1 MMTAFLL
8 YIGKVAVLLAV
19 FYLFYRLLLDRE
31 TFHRLNRAVLLLSVL
46 AAFILP
52 LCEITLYKTVVAE
65 WLPSDQ
71 DTMPMELQPNAP
83 ESGVYSILTWLFVCY
98 IIGVAAKLIHTTV
111 NIFRIHRLISHCEHH
126 MQSDGTDI
134 AVSPNDVPPFSWW
147 NTIVFSRRDYDL
159 HDSALLT
166 HERAHINGYHS
177 VDILLM
183 EMVIALQWFNPA
195 AWLIGRELRNVHE
208 YEADASVLG
217 SGIDTHHYLSL
228 LMERA
233 NASHAFALANSI
245 SQKGLKSRFLM
256 MARHR
261 SKPLRLFKVLYVLP
275 VVGITLALNAR
286 TIVEMQYVQPRT
298 IKGTAETLDHQPV
311 AGVQVSVK
319 GKEGST
325 VSDANGEYLIEA
337 NNGDTIVWEYQ
348 GETSQLSVND
358 TVNYVA
364 LVTAPSE
371 VKVAGTVTDEQG
383 KPVVG
388 AIVKVRDATK
398 GTVTDYDGH
407 YSLIVPKG
415 ATLDVM
421 YIGMAT
427 KAVAAD
433 ENQPNLNVTLIR
445 DNSD

>member
-208 YEADASVLG
+208 YEADASVLS
-217 SGIDTHHYLSL
+217 SGIDTHHYLTL
-228 LMERA
+228 LMERG
-233 NASHAFALANSI
+233 NSRHTFTLANSI
-245 SQKGLKSRFLM
+245 SQKALKSRFQM
-256 MARHR
+256 MARRR
-261 SKPLRLFKVLYVLP
+261 SKPSRLFKVLYVLP
-275 VVGITLALNAR
+275 VIGITLALNAR
-286 TIVEMQYVQPRT
+286 TIVETQYVYKPKAQPTPELTESMPPTTSTHSVAKSR
-298 IKGTAETLDHQPV
+298 IKRRKATPAEV
-311 AGVQVSVK
+311 
-319 GKEGST
+319 T
-325 VSDANGEYLIEA
+325 VSGTVVDEA
-337 NNGDTIVWEYQ
+337 GHPIIGTIV
-348 GETSQLSVND
+348 
-358 TVNYVA
+358 A
-364 LVTAPSE
+364 
-371 VKVAGTVTDEQG
+371 
-383 KPVVG
+383 
-388 AIVKVRDATK
+388 VRDGTL
-398 GTVTDYDGH
+398 GTVTDYDGNF
-407 YSLIVPKG
+407 SIVVPQG
-415 ATLDVM
+415 ATLDFK
-421 YIGMAT
+421 YIGVAT
-427 KAVAAD
+427 ESVTATQDV
-433 ENQPNLNVTLIR
+433 NQMTITLKK
-445 DNSD
+445 DDSDKE

>member
-8 YIGKVAVLLAV
+8 YIGKVVVLLAV

-208 YEADASVLG
+208 YEADASVLS
-217 SGIDTHHYLSL
+217 SGIDTHHYLTL
-228 LMERA
+228 LMERG
-233 NASHAFALANSI
+233 NSRHTFTLANSI
-245 SQKGLKSRFLM
+245 SQKALKSRFQM
-256 MARHR
+256 MARRR
-261 SKPLRLFKVLYVLP
+261 SKPSRLFKVLYVLP
-275 VVGITLALNAR
+275 VIGITLALNAR
-286 TIVEMQYVQPRT
+286 TIVETQYVYKPKAQPT
-298 IKGTAETLDHQPV
+298 PELTESMPP
-311 AGVQVSVK
+311 
-319 GKEGST
+319 T
-325 VSDANGEYLIEA
+325 VSTHSVAKSRIKRRKATPAEVTVSGTVVDEA
-337 NNGDTIVWEYQ
+337 GHPIIGTIV
-348 GETSQLSVND
+348 
-358 TVNYVA
+358 A
-364 LVTAPSE
+364 
-371 VKVAGTVTDEQG
+371 
-383 KPVVG
+383 
-388 AIVKVRDATK
+388 VRDGTL
-398 GTVTDYDGH
+398 GTVTDYDGNF
-407 YSLIVPKG
+407 SIVVPQG
-415 ATLDVM
+415 ATLDFK
-421 YIGMAT
+421 YIGVAT
-427 KAVAAD
+427 ESVTATQDV
-433 ENQPNLNVTLIR
+433 NQMTITLKK
-445 DNSD
+445 DDSDKE

>member
-83 ESGVYSILTWLFVCY
+83 ESGVYSTLTWLFVCY

-208 YEADASVLG
+208 YEADASVLS
-217 SGIDTHHYLSL
+217 SGIDTHHYLTL
-228 LMERA
+228 LMERG
-233 NASHAFALANSI
+233 NSRHTFTLANSI
-245 SQKGLKSRFLM
+245 SQKALKSRFQM
-256 MARHR
+256 MARRR
-261 SKPLRLFKVLYVLP
+261 SKPSRLFKVLYVLP
-275 VVGITLALNAR
+275 VIGITLALNAR
-286 TIVEMQYVQPRT
+286 TIVETQYVYKPKAQPT
-298 IKGTAETLDHQPV
+298 PELTESMPP
-311 AGVQVSVK
+311 
-319 GKEGST
+319 T
-325 VSDANGEYLIEA
+325 VSTHSVAKSRIKRRKATPAEVTVSGTVVDEA
-337 NNGDTIVWEYQ
+337 GHPIIGTIV
-348 GETSQLSVND
+348 
-358 TVNYVA
+358 A
-364 LVTAPSE
+364 
-371 VKVAGTVTDEQG
+371 
-383 KPVVG
+383 
-388 AIVKVRDATK
+388 VRDGTL
-398 GTVTDYDGH
+398 GTVTDYDGNF
-407 YSLIVPKG
+407 SIVVPQG
-415 ATLDVM
+415 ATLDFK
-421 YIGMAT
+421 YIGVAT
-427 KAVAAD
+427 ESVTATQDV
-433 ENQPNLNVTLIR
+433 NQMTITLKK
-445 DNSD
+445 DDSDKE

>member
-208 YEADASVLG
+208 YEADASVLS
-217 SGIDTHHYLSL
+217 SGIDTHHYLTL
-228 LMERA
+228 LMERG
-233 NASHAFALANSI
+233 NSRHTFTLANSI
-245 SQKGLKSRFLM
+245 SQKALKSRFQM
-256 MARHR
+256 MARRR
-261 SKPLRLFKVLYVLP
+261 SKPSRLFNVLYVLP
-275 VVGITLALNAR
+275 VIGITLALNAR
-286 TIVEMQYVQPRT
+286 TIVETQYVYKPKAQPTPELTESMPPTTSTHSVAKSR
-298 IKGTAETLDHQPV
+298 IKRRKATPAEV
-311 AGVQVSVK
+311 
-319 GKEGST
+319 T
-325 VSDANGEYLIEA
+325 VSGTVVDEA
-337 NNGDTIVWEYQ
+337 GHPIIGTIV
-348 GETSQLSVND
+348 
-358 TVNYVA
+358 A
-364 LVTAPSE
+364 
-371 VKVAGTVTDEQG
+371 
-383 KPVVG
+383 
-388 AIVKVRDATK
+388 VRDGTL
-398 GTVTDYDGH
+398 GTVTDYDGNF
-407 YSLIVPKG
+407 SIVVPQG
-415 ATLDVM
+415 ATLDFK
-421 YIGMAT
+421 YIGVAT
-427 KAVAAD
+427 ESVTATQDV
-433 ENQPNLNVTLIR
+433 NQMTITLKK
-445 DNSD
+445 DDSDKE

>member
-8 YIGKVAVLLAV
+8 YIGKVTVLLAV

-46 AAFILP
+46 AVFILP

-208 YEADASVLG
+208 YEADASVLS
-217 SGIDTHHYLSL
+217 SGIDTHHYLTL
-228 LMERA
+228 LMERG
-233 NASHAFALANSI
+233 NSRHTFTLANSI
-245 SQKGLKSRFLM
+245 SQKALKSRFQM
-256 MARHR
+256 MARRR
-261 SKPLRLFKVLYVLP
+261 SKPSRLFKVLYVLP
-275 VVGITLALNAR
+275 VIGITLALNAR
-286 TIVEMQYVQPRT
+286 TIVETQYVYKPKAQPTPELTESMPPTASTRSVAKSR
-298 IKGTAETLDHQPV
+298 IKRRKATPAEV
-311 AGVQVSVK
+311 
-319 GKEGST
+319 T
-325 VSDANGEYLIEA
+325 VSGTVVDEA
-337 NNGDTIVWEYQ
+337 GHPIIGTIV
-348 GETSQLSVND
+348 
-358 TVNYVA
+358 A
-364 LVTAPSE
+364 
-371 VKVAGTVTDEQG
+371 
-383 KPVVG
+383 
-388 AIVKVRDATK
+388 VRDGTL
-398 GTVTDYDGH
+398 GTVTDYDGNF
-407 YSLIVPKG
+407 SIVVPQG
-415 ATLDVM
+415 ATLDFK
-421 YIGMAT
+421 YIGVAT
-427 KAVAAD
+427 ESVTATQDV
-433 ENQPNLNVTLIR
+433 NQMTITLKK
-445 DNSD
+445 DDSDKE

>member
-71 DTMPMELQPNAP
+71 DTMPMELHPNAP

-166 HERAHINGYHS
+166 HERAHINGY
-177 VDILLM
+177 
-183 EMVIALQWFNPA
+183 NPA

-208 YEADASVLG
+208 YEADASVLS

-261 SKPLRLFKVLYVLP
+261 SKPSRLFKLLYVLP

-286 TIVEMQYVQPRT
+286 TVVLTQFAQKPEPQPTSALTAPIPPTPTSPAFISPEKRRASRVRPSKPIDT
-298 IKGTAETLDHQPV
+298 PIPKVNTPAEVTVSGTVVDEAGHPIIGTAV
-311 AGVQVSVK
+311 M
-319 GKEGST
+319 
-325 VSDANGEYLIEA
+325 
-337 NNGDTIVWEYQ
+337 
-348 GETSQLSVND
+348 
-358 TVNYVA
+358 
-364 LVTAPSE
+364 
-371 VKVAGTVTDEQG
+371 
-383 KPVVG
+383 
-388 AIVKVRDATK
+388 VRDSK
-398 GTVTDYDGH
+398 LGTVTDYDGNFR
-407 YSLIVPKG
+407 IVVPQG
-415 ATLDVM
+415 VTLDFK
-421 YIGMAT
+421 YIGVAT
-427 KAVAAD
+427 ESVTATQDV
-433 ENQPNLNVTLIR
+433 NQMTITLKK
-445 DNSD
+445 DDSDKE

>member
-52 LCEITLYKTVVAE
+52 LCDITLYKTVVAE

-208 YEADASVLG
+208 YEADASVLS
-217 SGIDTHHYLSL
+217 SGIDTHHYLTL
-228 LMERA
+228 LMERG
-233 NASHAFALANSI
+233 NSRHTFTLANSI
-245 SQKGLKSRFLM
+245 SQKALKSRFQM
-256 MARHR
+256 MARRR
-261 SKPLRLFKVLYVLP
+261 SKPSRLFKVLYVLP
-275 VVGITLALNAR
+275 VIGITLALNAR
-286 TIVEMQYVQPRT
+286 TIVETQYVYKPKAQPTPELTESMPPTTSTHSVAKSR
-298 IKGTAETLDHQPV
+298 IKRRKATPAEV
-311 AGVQVSVK
+311 
-319 GKEGST
+319 T
-325 VSDANGEYLIEA
+325 VSGTVVDEA
-337 NNGDTIVWEYQ
+337 GHPIIGTIV
-348 GETSQLSVND
+348 
-358 TVNYVA
+358 A
-364 LVTAPSE
+364 
-371 VKVAGTVTDEQG
+371 
-383 KPVVG
+383 
-388 AIVKVRDATK
+388 VRDGTL
-398 GTVTDYDGH
+398 GTVTDYDGNF
-407 YSLIVPKG
+407 SIVVPQG
-415 ATLDVM
+415 ATLDFK
-421 YIGMAT
+421 YIGVAT
-427 KAVAAD
+427 ESVTATQDV
-433 ENQPNLNVTLIR
+433 NQMTITLKK
-445 DNSD
+445 DDSDKE

>member
-71 DTMPMELQPNAP
+71 DAMPMELQPNAP

-126 MQSDGTDI
+126 MQSDGIDI

-208 YEADASVLG
+208 YEADASILS
-217 SGIDTHHYLSL
+217 SGIDTHHYLTL
-228 LMERA
+228 LMERG
-233 NASHAFALANSI
+233 NSRHTFTLANSI
-245 SQKGLKSRFLM
+245 SQKALKSRFQM
-256 MARHR
+256 MARRR
-261 SKPLRLFKVLYVLP
+261 SKPSRLFKVLYVLP
-275 VVGITLALNAR
+275 VIGITLALNAR
-286 TIVEMQYVQPRT
+286 TIVETQYVYKPKAQPTPELTESMPPTASTHSVAKSR
-298 IKGTAETLDHQPV
+298 IKRRKATPAEV
-311 AGVQVSVK
+311 
-319 GKEGST
+319 T
-325 VSDANGEYLIEA
+325 VSGTVVDEA
-337 NNGDTIVWEYQ
+337 GHPIIGTIV
-348 GETSQLSVND
+348 
-358 TVNYVA
+358 A
-364 LVTAPSE
+364 
-371 VKVAGTVTDEQG
+371 
-383 KPVVG
+383 
-388 AIVKVRDATK
+388 VRDGTL
-398 GTVTDYDGH
+398 GTVTDYDGNF
-407 YSLIVPKG
+407 SIVVPQG
-415 ATLDVM
+415 ATLDFK
-421 YIGMAT
+421 YIGVAT
-427 KAVAAD
+427 ESVTATQDV
-433 ENQPNLNVTLIR
+433 NQMTITLKK
-445 DNSD
+445 DDSDKE

>member
-208 YEADASVLG
+208 YEADASVLS

-261 SKPLRLFKVLYVLP
+261 SKPSRLFKLLYVLP

-286 TIVEMQYVQPRT
+286 TVVLTQFAQKSEPQPT
-298 IKGTAETLDHQPV
+298 SALTAPIPPTPTSPAFISPEKRRASRVRPSKPIDTPIPKV
-311 AGVQVSVK
+311 NTPAEV
-319 GKEGST
+319 T
-325 VSDANGEYLIEA
+325 VSGTVVDEA
-337 NNGDTIVWEYQ
+337 GHPIIGTIV
-348 GETSQLSVND
+348 V
-358 TVNYVA
+358 
-364 LVTAPSE
+364 
-371 VKVAGTVTDEQG
+371 
-383 KPVVG
+383 
-388 AIVKVRDATK
+388 VRDGTL
-398 GTVTDYDGH
+398 GTVTDYDGNF
-407 YSLIVPKG
+407 SIVVPQG
-415 ATLDVM
+415 ATLDFK
-421 YIGMAT
+421 YIGVAT
-427 KAVAAD
+427 ESVTATQDV
-433 ENQPNLNVTLIR
+433 NQMTITLKK
-445 DNSD
+445 DDSDKE

>member
-208 YEADASVLG
+208 YEADASVLS
-217 SGIDTHHYLSL
+217 SGIDTHHYLTL
-228 LMERA
+228 LMERG
-233 NASHAFALANSI
+233 NSRHTFTLANSI
-245 SQKGLKSRFLM
+245 SQKALKSRFQM
-256 MARHR
+256 MARRR
-261 SKPLRLFKVLYVLP
+261 SKPSRLFKVLYVLP
-275 VVGITLALNAR
+275 VIGITLALNAR
-286 TIVEMQYVQPRT
+286 TIVETQYVYKPKAQPTPELTESMPPTSSTHSVAKSR
-298 IKGTAETLDHQPV
+298 IKRRKATPAEV
-311 AGVQVSVK
+311 
-319 GKEGST
+319 T
-325 VSDANGEYLIEA
+325 VSGTVVDEA
-337 NNGDTIVWEYQ
+337 GHPIIGTIV
-348 GETSQLSVND
+348 
-358 TVNYVA
+358 A
-364 LVTAPSE
+364 
-371 VKVAGTVTDEQG
+371 
-383 KPVVG
+383 
-388 AIVKVRDATK
+388 VRDGTL
-398 GTVTDYDGH
+398 GTVTDYDGNF
-407 YSLIVPKG
+407 SIVVPQG
-415 ATLDVM
+415 ATLDFK
-421 YIGMAT
+421 YIGVAT
-427 KAVAAD
+427 ESVTATQDV
-433 ENQPNLNVTLIR
+433 NQMTITLKK
-445 DNSD
+445 DDSDKE

>member
-208 YEADASVLG
+208 YEADASVLS
-217 SGIDTHHYLSL
+217 SGIDTHHYLTL
-228 LMERA
+228 LMERG
-233 NASHAFALANSI
+233 NSRHTFTLANSI
-245 SQKGLKSRFLM
+245 SQKALKSRFQM
-256 MARHR
+256 MARRR
-261 SKPLRLFKVLYVLP
+261 SKPSRLFKVLYVLP
-275 VVGITLALNAR
+275 VIGITLALNAR
-286 TIVEMQYVQPRT
+286 TIVETQYVYKPKAQPT
-298 IKGTAETLDHQPV
+298 PELTESMPP
-311 AGVQVSVK
+311 
-319 GKEGST
+319 T
-325 VSDANGEYLIEA
+325 VSTHSVAKSRIKRRKATPAEVTVSGTVVDEA
-337 NNGDTIVWEYQ
+337 GHPIIGTIV
-348 GETSQLSVND
+348 
-358 TVNYVA
+358 A
-364 LVTAPSE
+364 
-371 VKVAGTVTDEQG
+371 
-383 KPVVG
+383 
-388 AIVKVRDATK
+388 VRDGTL
-398 GTVTDYDGH
+398 GTVTDYDGNF
-407 YSLIVPKG
+407 SIVVPQG
-415 ATLDVM
+415 ATLDFK
-421 YIGMAT
+421 YIGVAT
-427 KAVAAD
+427 ESVTATQDV
-433 ENQPNLNVTLIR
+433 NQMTITLKK
-445 DNSD
+445 DDSDKE

>member
-8 YIGKVAVLLAV
+8 YIGKVAILLTV
-19 FYLFYRLLLDRE
+19 FYLLYRLLLERE
-31 TFHRLNRAVLLLSVL
+31 TFHRLNRAVLLLTVL
-46 AAFILP
+46 AAFVLP
-52 LCEITLYKTVVAE
+52 ACIITKHQIVE
-65 WLPSDQ
+65 
-71 DTMPMELQPNAP
+71 
-83 ESGVYSILTWLFVCY
+83 
-98 IIGVAAKLIHTTV
+98 VAAPAVRAVINSTSQPKTIEPTTDWTAVLFAIYLMGAVVKLFFSVV
-111 NIFRIHRLISHCEHH
+111 NLYRLRGFIARCEQHP
-126 MQSDGTDI
+126 QEDGTVI
-134 AVSPNDVPPFSWW
+134 AVSGQDMAPFSWW
-147 NTIVFSRRDYDL
+147 NTIVLSHNDYEA
-159 HDSALLT
+159 HDPALLA

-177 VDILLM
+177 IDLLLM
-183 EMVIALQWFNPA
+183 EVVITLQWFNPA
-195 AWLIGRELRNVHE
+195 AWLIGRELRSVHE
-208 YEADASVLG
+208 YEADACVLG

-433 ENQPNLNVTLIR
+433 ENQSNLNVTLIR

>member
-208 YEADASVLG
+208 YEADASVLS
-217 SGIDTHHYLSL
+217 SGIDTHHYLTL
-228 LMERA
+228 LMERG
-233 NASHAFALANSI
+233 NSRHTFTLANSI
-245 SQKGLKSRFLM
+245 SQKALKSRFQM
-256 MARHR
+256 MARRR
-261 SKPLRLFKVLYVLP
+261 SKPSRLFKVLYVLP
-275 VVGITLALNAR
+275 VIGITLALNAR
-286 TIVEMQYVQPRT
+286 TIVETQYVYKPKAQPTPELTESMPPTASTHSVAKSR
-298 IKGTAETLDHQPV
+298 IKRRKAIPAEVTVSGTVVDEAGHPIIGTAV
-311 AGVQVSVK
+311 M
-319 GKEGST
+319 
-325 VSDANGEYLIEA
+325 
-337 NNGDTIVWEYQ
+337 
-348 GETSQLSVND
+348 
-358 TVNYVA
+358 
-364 LVTAPSE
+364 
-371 VKVAGTVTDEQG
+371 
-383 KPVVG
+383 
-388 AIVKVRDATK
+388 VRDGK
-398 GTVTDYDGH
+398 LGTVTDYDGNFR
-407 YSLIVPKG
+407 IVVPQG
-415 ATLDVM
+415 VTLDFK
-421 YIGMAT
+421 YIGVAT
-427 KAVAAD
+427 ESVTATQDV
-433 ENQPNLNVTLIR
+433 NQMTITLKK
-445 DNSD
+445 DDSDKE

>member
-1 MMTAFLL
+1 MTAFLL

-83 ESGVYSILTWLFVCY
+83 ESGVYNILTWLFVCY

-208 YEADASVLG
+208 YEADASVLS
-217 SGIDTHHYLSL
+217 SGIDTHHYLTL
-228 LMERA
+228 LMERG
-233 NASHAFALANSI
+233 NSRHTFTLANSI
-245 SQKGLKSRFLM
+245 SQKALKSRFQM
-256 MARHR
+256 MARRR
-261 SKPLRLFKVLYVLP
+261 SKPSRLFKVLYVLP
-275 VVGITLALNAR
+275 VIGITLALNAR
-286 TIVEMQYVQPRT
+286 TIVETQYVYKPKAQPTPELTESMPPTTSTHSVAKSR
-298 IKGTAETLDHQPV
+298 IKRRKATPAEV
-311 AGVQVSVK
+311 
-319 GKEGST
+319 T
-325 VSDANGEYLIEA
+325 VSGTVVDEA
-337 NNGDTIVWEYQ
+337 GHPIIGTIV
-348 GETSQLSVND
+348 
-358 TVNYVA
+358 A
-364 LVTAPSE
+364 
-371 VKVAGTVTDEQG
+371 
-383 KPVVG
+383 
-388 AIVKVRDATK
+388 VRDGTL
-398 GTVTDYDGH
+398 GTVTDYDGNF
-407 YSLIVPKG
+407 SIVVPQG
-415 ATLDVM
+415 ATLDFK
-421 YIGMAT
+421 YIGVAT
-427 KAVAAD
+427 ESVTATQDV
-433 ENQPNLNVTLIR
+433 NQMTITLKK
-445 DNSD
+445 DDSDKE

>member
-195 AWLIGRELRNVHE
+195 AWLIVRELRNVHE
-208 YEADASVLG
+208 YEADASVLS
-217 SGIDTHHYLSL
+217 SGIDTHHYLTL
-228 LMERA
+228 LMERG
-233 NASHAFALANSI
+233 NSRHTFTLANSI
-245 SQKGLKSRFLM
+245 SQKALKSRFQM
-256 MARHR
+256 MARRR
-261 SKPLRLFKVLYVLP
+261 SKPSRLFNVLYVLP
-275 VVGITLALNAR
+275 VIGITLALNAR
-286 TIVEMQYVQPRT
+286 TIVETQYVYKPKAQPTPELTESMPPTTSTHSVAKSR
-298 IKGTAETLDHQPV
+298 IKRRKATPAEV
-311 AGVQVSVK
+311 
-319 GKEGST
+319 T
-325 VSDANGEYLIEA
+325 VSGTVVDEA
-337 NNGDTIVWEYQ
+337 GHPIIGTIV
-348 GETSQLSVND
+348 
-358 TVNYVA
+358 A
-364 LVTAPSE
+364 
-371 VKVAGTVTDEQG
+371 
-383 KPVVG
+383 
-388 AIVKVRDATK
+388 VRDGTL
-398 GTVTDYDGH
+398 GTVTDYDGNF
-407 YSLIVPKG
+407 SIVVPQG
-415 ATLDVM
+415 ATLDFK
-421 YIGMAT
+421 YIGVAT
-427 KAVAAD
+427 ESVTATQDV
-433 ENQPNLNVTLIR
+433 NQMTITLKK
-445 DNSD
+445 DDSDKE

>member
-208 YEADASVLG
+208 YEADASVLS
-217 SGIDTHHYLSL
+217 SGIDTHHYLTL
-228 LMERA
+228 LMERG
-233 NASHAFALANSI
+233 NSRHTFTLANSI
-245 SQKGLKSRFLM
+245 SQKALKSRFQM
-256 MARHR
+256 MARRR
-261 SKPLRLFKVLYVLP
+261 SKPSRLFKVLYVLP
-275 VVGITLALNAR
+275 VIGITLALNAR
-286 TIVEMQYVQPRT
+286 TIVETQYVYKPKAQPTPELTESMPPTVSTHSVAKSR
-298 IKGTAETLDHQPV
+298 IKRRKATPAEVTVSGTVVDEAGHPIIGTAV
-311 AGVQVSVK
+311 M
-319 GKEGST
+319 
-325 VSDANGEYLIEA
+325 
-337 NNGDTIVWEYQ
+337 
-348 GETSQLSVND
+348 
-358 TVNYVA
+358 
-364 LVTAPSE
+364 
-371 VKVAGTVTDEQG
+371 
-383 KPVVG
+383 
-388 AIVKVRDATK
+388 VRDSK
-398 GTVTDYDGH
+398 LGTVTDYDGNFR
-407 YSLIVPKG
+407 IVVPQG
-415 ATLDVM
+415 VTLDFK
-421 YIGMAT
+421 YIGVAT
-427 KAVAAD
+427 ESVTATQDV
-433 ENQPNLNVTLIR
+433 NQMTITLKK
-445 DNSD
+445 DDSDKE

>member
-111 NIFRIHRLISHCEHH
+111 NIFRIHRLISHCERH

-208 YEADASVLG
+208 YEADASVLS
-217 SGIDTHHYLSL
+217 SGIDTHHYLTL
-228 LMERA
+228 LMERG
-233 NASHAFALANSI
+233 NSRHTFTLANSI
-245 SQKGLKSRFLM
+245 SQKALKSRFQM
-256 MARHR
+256 MARRR
-261 SKPLRLFKVLYVLP
+261 SKPSRLFKVLYVLP
-275 VVGITLALNAR
+275 VIGITLALNAR
-286 TIVEMQYVQPRT
+286 TIVETQYVYKPKAQPTPELTESMPPTTSTHSVAKSR
-298 IKGTAETLDHQPV
+298 IKRRKATPAEV
-311 AGVQVSVK
+311 
-319 GKEGST
+319 T
-325 VSDANGEYLIEA
+325 VSGTVVDEA
-337 NNGDTIVWEYQ
+337 GHPIIGTIV
-348 GETSQLSVND
+348 
-358 TVNYVA
+358 A
-364 LVTAPSE
+364 
-371 VKVAGTVTDEQG
+371 
-383 KPVVG
+383 
-388 AIVKVRDATK
+388 VRDGTL
-398 GTVTDYDGH
+398 GTVTDYDGNF
-407 YSLIVPKG
+407 SIVVPQG
-415 ATLDVM
+415 ATLDFK
-421 YIGMAT
+421 YIGVAT
-427 KAVAAD
+427 ESVTATQDV
-433 ENQPNLNVTLIR
+433 NQMTITLKK
-445 DNSD
+445 DDSDKE

>member
-208 YEADASVLG
+208 YEADASVLS
-217 SGIDTHHYLSL
+217 SGIDTHHYLTL
-228 LMERA
+228 LMERG
-233 NASHAFALANSI
+233 NSRHTFTLANSI
-245 SQKGLKSRFLM
+245 SQKALKSRFQM
-256 MARHR
+256 MARRR
-261 SKPLRLFKVLYVLP
+261 SKPSRLFKVLYVLP
-275 VVGITLALNAR
+275 VIGITLALNAR
-286 TIVEMQYVQPRT
+286 TIVETQYVYKPKAQPTPELTESMPPTVSTHSVAKSR
-298 IKGTAETLDHQPV
+298 IKRRKATPAEVTVSGTVVDEAGHPIIGTAV
-311 AGVQVSVK
+311 
-319 GKEGST
+319 
-325 VSDANGEYLIEA
+325 I
-337 NNGDTIVWEYQ
+337 
-348 GETSQLSVND
+348 
-358 TVNYVA
+358 
-364 LVTAPSE
+364 
-371 VKVAGTVTDEQG
+371 
-383 KPVVG
+383 
-388 AIVKVRDATK
+388 VRDSK
-398 GTVTDYDGH
+398 LGTVTDYDGNFR
-407 YSLIVPKG
+407 IVVPQG
-415 ATLDVM
+415 VTLDFK
-421 YIGMAT
+421 YIGVAT
-427 KAVAAD
+427 ESVTATQDV
-433 ENQPNLNVTLIR
+433 NQMTITLKK
-445 DNSD
+445 DDSDKE

>member
-8 YIGKVAVLLAV
+8 YIGKVTVLLAV

-208 YEADASVLG
+208 YEADASVLS
-217 SGIDTHHYLSL
+217 SGIDTHHYLTL
-228 LMERA
+228 LMERG
-233 NASHAFALANSI
+233 NSRHTFTLANSI
-245 SQKGLKSRFLM
+245 SQKALKSRFQM
-256 MARHR
+256 MARRR
-261 SKPLRLFKVLYVLP
+261 SKPSRLFKVLYVLP
-275 VVGITLALNAR
+275 VIGITLALNAR
-286 TIVEMQYVQPRT
+286 TIVETQYVYKPKAQPTPELTESMPPTASTRSVAKSR
-298 IKGTAETLDHQPV
+298 IKRRKATPAEV
-311 AGVQVSVK
+311 
-319 GKEGST
+319 T
-325 VSDANGEYLIEA
+325 VSGTVVDEA
-337 NNGDTIVWEYQ
+337 GHPIIGTIV
-348 GETSQLSVND
+348 
-358 TVNYVA
+358 A
-364 LVTAPSE
+364 
-371 VKVAGTVTDEQG
+371 
-383 KPVVG
+383 
-388 AIVKVRDATK
+388 VRDGTL
-398 GTVTDYDGH
+398 GTVTDYDGNF
-407 YSLIVPKG
+407 SIVVPQG
-415 ATLDVM
+415 ATLDFK
-421 YIGMAT
+421 YIGVAT
-427 KAVAAD
+427 ESVTATQDV
-433 ENQPNLNVTLIR
+433 NQMTITLKK
-445 DNSD
+445 DDSDKE